1 MDGRTRLAI
10 VRNGMPETRFE
21 DCGANSRKP
30 RSKYAVFYA
39 HRGDGDTW
47 LQIFSENLRLFRVQ
61 RSGKPNARG
70 PLRVIAGYEDAR
82 VLLEDSRQQ
91 TIKELEEYIAA
102 VERFLSGGERG
113 QQDAEEMTRMAMNL
127 SHAREQLD
135 AARLTVI
142 CGPEELKALEE
153 PKNTTLEVVHHGRPG
168 SEYLAADLNESSR
181 MFLIADLPAHW
192 RLLGLS
198 RNIGAVKLLSCG
210 SGDAW
215 WRDRLISYPRGYSGP
230 PSTHIAPAQHLADKM
245 KAMRFAQPRV
255 IGYQGSGIIIASPL
269 YQSRTYVESIWDE
282 DVSLPDEPH
291 SVRLGDRNDI
301 TTDIARRS
309 DVSMIFEPTDAD
321 RGRKRLRFDHAYMYA
336 PRSDGDTFEF
346 ALEENVRRLAKWID
360 APRLKPRGPIA
371 LIAPNDDVINALA
384 TVRASRMHELSREV
398 KSAREQRR
406 ACEQALKGDSLS
418 EGERNEKQTKIDELD
433 SIIKERS
440 FYLAAAEATEI
451 KGLDVLTK
459 VENAARLT
467 HAEVQMKQS
476 AQIANTKIY
485 IALFGSAGSD
495 RLTTDRS
502 DTPTVVTLAEISHNL
517 ARHFVSEGL
526 TPRIG
531 SFRLLSWESAD
542 SKPRR
547 KFEANPAGASGFFSN
562 RRLAPAQYLA
572 NQLQEDGFLSPRVTG
587 YQGQGV
593 FWNVSKH
600 FINEDSASAPQSAVG
615 RLQGWGSDSI
625 APPHALRSIPG
636 YASNWKRRKEVG
648 KVFKP
653 KSSGLLCR

>member
-10 VRNGMPETRFE
+10 VRNGMRETRFE
-21 DCGANSRKP
+21 DCGATSRKP
-30 RSKYAVFYA
+30 RSKYAVIYA

-47 LQIFSENLRLFRVQ
+47 LQVFSENLRLLRVQ

-91 TIKELEEYIAA
+91 TIEELKEYIAA
-102 VERFLSGGERG
+102 VEHFLSGGERR
-113 QQDAEEMTRMAMNL
+113 QRDPEERKRMEVKL
-127 SHAREQLD
+127 SHTREQLD
-135 AARLTVI
+135 AARLTTI
-142 CGPEELKALEE
+142 SGPEALKAIEE
-153 PKNTTLEVVHHGRPG
+153 PKNTALEVVHHGRPG
-168 SEYLAADLNESSR
+168 SEYLAAHLNDTSSR
-181 MFLIADLPAHW
+181 FLIADLPAHW
-192 RLLGLS
+192 RSLGLS
-198 RNIGAVKLLSCG
+198 RDIGSIKLLSCG
-210 SGDAW
+210 SGDAEP
-215 WRDRLISYPRGYSGP
+215 RDRFVSYPRGYFGP
-230 PSTHIAPAQHLADKM
+230 PSTDIAPAQRLADKM
-245 KAMRFAQPRV
+245 KAMRFTQPRV
-255 IGYQGSGIIIASPL
+255 IGYQGSGLNIASPL

-282 DVSLPDEPH
+282 DVSLPDEPY
-291 SVRLGDRNDI
+291 SVRLGDRDGV
-301 TTDIARRS
+301 TTDVARRS

-321 RGRKRLRFDHAYMYA
+321 RGHKRLRFDHAYMYA
-336 PRSDGDTFEF
+336 PRGDGDTFEF

-371 LIAPNDDVINALA
+371 LIAPNDNVINALA
-384 TVRASRMHELSREV
+384 TVRASRMLELSREV
-398 KSAREQRR
+398 KRAREERR
-406 ACEQALKGDSLS
+406 ACEQALSVDSLS
-418 EGERNEKQTKIDELD
+418 EGERNEKQTKIDEHD

-502 DTPTVVTLAEISHNL
+502 DTPTVVTLAEISHDL

-547 KFEANPAGASGFFSN
+547 KFEANPSGASGFFSN

-572 NQLQEDGFLSPRVTG
+572 NQLQEDGFLRPRVTG
-587 YQGQGV
+587 YQGQGG
-593 FWNVSKH
+593 FWNVSRH
-600 FINEDSASAPQSAVG
+600 SINEGSTSAPQPAAG
-615 RLQGWGSDSI
+615 RHQGWGSDSI
-625 APPHALRSIPG
+625 APPHALRTIPG
-636 YASNWKRRKEVG
+636 HASDWKRRKEVG

-653 KSSGLLCR
+653 KSSGLLCY